1 MTSGAM
7 WQGDVG
13 RAWADEADLTDRSF
27 GPLTQALLARIGE
40 GAPNAVLDI
49 GCGAGELTL
58 ALARQHGDAQ
68 LCGLDI
74 SADLLAVARH
84 RAEAAGLADRVRF
97 QLGDAGA
104 DWPTVAPDTLVSR
117 HGVMFFA
124 DPPAAFAHLRA
135 VAAPAAGLA
144 FTCFR
149 AGRENGWAAD
159 VAALVGAAPSPDAD
173 PQTPP
178 PPGPF
183 AFADPAYVREL
194 LSGAGWH
201 DIALEPVDYAYV
213 AGAGADPVAQAMA
226 FFRRIGPAARA
237 LRETPAAERP
247 AVEARITAWLQ
258 AHCRDGVVSFAAAAW
273 IVTARAG

>member
-13 RAWADEADLTDRSF
+13 RAWAAEAELTDRSF
-27 GPLTQALLARIGE
+27 APLTRALLARIAE
-40 GAPNAVLDI
+40 GTPSQVLDI

-58 ALARQHGDAQ
+58 ALARQHSDAR

-74 SADLLAVARH
+74 SADLLAVARE
-84 RAEAAGLADRVRF
+84 RAAAAGLAGRVRF

-104 DWPTVAPDTLVSR
+104 DQPAAAPDTLVSR

-135 VAAPAAGLA
+135 VATPAARLA

-149 AGRENGWAAD
+149 AERENGWAAD
-159 VAALVGAAPSPDAD
+159 VAALVGAAPSPAAD
-173 PQTPP
+173 PQSPP

-183 AFADPAYVREL
+183 AFADPAYVRAL
-194 LSGAGWH
+194 LTGAGWH
-201 DIALEPVDYAYV
+201 DVVLEPVDYAYV
-213 AGAGADPVAQAMA
+213 AGAGADPVAEAMA

-237 LRETPAAERP
+237 LRETPEAERA
-247 AVEARITAWLQ
+247 AVEARITEWLH
-258 AHCRDGVVSFAAAAW
+258 AHCREGVVSFPAAAW
-273 IVTARAG
+273 IVTARAA